1 MQTEDADPDE
11 RFAIEGDPE
20 DALRGLMRVHPDAVA
35 ETKEHKLDWIR
46 KANAEEL
53 AIPEVRD
60 KLIQEAREAGASP
73 DEIDAALAAPE

>member
-1 MQTEDADPDE
+1 MADDPADE
-11 RFAIEGDPE
+11 RISLHGLDPE
-20 DALRGLMRVHPDAVA
+20 DALRGLMRVHLDAVA

-46 KANAEEL
+46 KAPATEL

-73 DEIDAALAAPE
+73 EEIKAALVAPE